1 MDKEKNSERNRK
13 YKGEGIIYRSGKNT
27 YCRNIENGVRI

>member
-27 YCRNIENGVRI
+27 YSIVEL